1 MAVTEPSAIAE
12 VRRRLRLHPSSV
24 GHARR
29 LVRDALVAADRS
41 DLSDSAQLLVT
52 ELVTNALLHAGT
64 HVELSVS
71 AADAGL
77 LVLVSDGSTQRPKAV
92 DPQTPAVDTGR
103 GLLLVEE
110 LSSAWGVMAS
120 GRGKTVWFQLDAAPG
135 GELSDEI
142 SEAPAATTTPASD
155 TCTVELLDLPAQLHR
170 TWQHH
175 AEALLRE
182 YLLDHLLKTPR
193 DEVLRKHAA
202 AGNAVGLLA
211 SQVPLPEAAQEPTAP
226 GIDVAVEVPRDH
238 VHDFSVL
245 AETLTSARFVAGT
258 SGRPLHRGELA
269 DMTGWI
275 CEQVQRQARGSSPTP
290 WQDWQTGHG

>member
-1 MAVTEPSAIAE
+1 MAVTEPPAIAE

-24 GHARR
+24 GQARR
-29 LVRDALVAADRS
+29 LVRDALAAAERT
-41 DLSDSAQLLVT
+41 DLSDTGQLLVT

-64 HVELSVS
+64 YVELSVS

-77 LVLVSDGSTQRPKAV
+77 LVLVSDGSTQRPMPV
-92 DPQTPAVDTGR
+92 DRQGSVVDTGR

-110 LSSAWGVMAS
+110 LSHAWGVMAS
-120 GRGKTVWFQLDAAPG
+120 GRGKTVWFQLDAAPT
-135 GELSDEI
+135 GELSDRLR
-142 SEAPAATTTPASD
+142 EAPAAPPTTPD
-155 TCTVELLDLPAQLHR
+155 TCTVELLDLPARLHR

-211 SQVPLPEAAQEPTAP
+211 RQVPLPEGSQELRAP

-238 VHDFSVL
+238 VDDFSVL
-245 AETLTSARFVAGT
+245 AETLTSARFIAGT

-275 CEQVQRQARGSSPTP
+275 CEQVERQARGSSPTP
-290 WQDWQTGHG
+290 WQAWQTGHG